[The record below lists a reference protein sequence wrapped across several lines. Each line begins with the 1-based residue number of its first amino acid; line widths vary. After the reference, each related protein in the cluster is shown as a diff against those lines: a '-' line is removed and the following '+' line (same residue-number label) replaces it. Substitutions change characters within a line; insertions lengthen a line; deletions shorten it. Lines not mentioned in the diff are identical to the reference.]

1 MDNGCQELGEKK
13 EGKLWLKVK
22 TKNKKETKNNQ
33 GNKQTKNI
41 LYFLEKKV

>member
-22 TKNKKETKNNQ
+22 TRNKETKNNQ
-33 GNKQTKNI
+33 ENKQTKNI